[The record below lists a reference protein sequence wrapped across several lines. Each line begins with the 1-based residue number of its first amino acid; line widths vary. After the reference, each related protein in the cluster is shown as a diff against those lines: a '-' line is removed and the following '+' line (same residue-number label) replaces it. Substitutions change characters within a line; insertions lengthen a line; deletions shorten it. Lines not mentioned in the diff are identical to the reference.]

1 MPAFFIVARIDEIE
15 QDRDLARIKSLESFI
30 NPEAYRKTYKAP
42 MADRPR
48 FKIDEKGNAQPDE
61 VMKKTAD
68 AAASLL
74 ADLIKG

>member
-1 MPAFFIVARIDEIE
+1 
-15 QDRDLARIKSLESFI
+15 
-30 NPEAYRKTYKAP
+30 

-48 FKIDEKGNAQPDE
+48 FKIDGKGNAQPDE